1 MSVLPYAAVRRMARH
16 TWFHD
21 PVFPFVHWPISGRAD
36 PPEHAGDNDWHF
48 WVTARLRQGSQTRA
62 NDSAGLPG
70 RDAGSHR

>member
-1 MSVLPYAAVRRMARH
+1 MRLSAGWRATPGFTIRCFRL
-16 TWFHD
+16 FI
-21 PVFPFVHWPISGRAD
+21 WPISGRAD